1 MRQLLHLVISVSRKA
16 LLPHG
21 LLCAACWL
29 DVTTLRATLTATL
42 CTAVCRCVQMYGF
55 GLVSCVVDNAKSSVQ
70 AQMGD
75 LGWTTVSLE
84 QLQQEHE
91 RRLAAKQKG
100 GRK

>member
-1 MRQLLHLVISVSRKA
+1 
-16 LLPHG
+16 
-21 LLCAACWL
+21 
-29 DVTTLRATLTATL
+29 
-42 CTAVCRCVQMYGF
+42 MYGF

-91 RRLAAKQKG
+91 RRSAAKQKG